1 MKTDQASHE
10 SADPQQYED
19 NNNNNWKK
27 LSDGLMVSIPSRSQ
41 SQVPAGSP
49 KKNVTT
55 DDGTEP
61 IYSPVAQPKVKPV
74 IQYSPA
80 AVAVAKQK
88 DARSATKEPE
98 KKPAAQDIRER
109 FSLEV
114 KTYIFVIFEVIV
126 NVKWNFRL
134 GPSSARPC
142 MHRIIRGLPRIAYFY
157 CKDFQRLCYDK
168 KCTIR

>member
-1 MKTDQASHE
+1 
-10 SADPQQYED
+10 
-19 NNNNNWKK
+19 
-27 LSDGLMVSIPSRSQ
+27 MVSIPSRSQ

-49 KKNVTT
+49 KKNVTTRNFET

-142 MHRIIRGLPRIAYFY
+142 MNRIIRGLPRIAYFY